1 MTHQNPSTHPVNKA
15 AAIGDKL
22 YRALIAPHA
31 SVTEPGTHGRA
42 LLLASLSLIFLAGA
56 LVALSFR
63 PDSISSFPA
72 LILIAAAS
80 YALSRSTRYILGT
93 ILFSFG
99 MGIYAYLTLAL
110 GLGRSFETTLVIYIP
125 LVLIM
130 ASAILAR
137 RTFALLGILVS
148 LLTFL
153 APLYSRLPIGDE
165 YIPLGGIMFTIA
177 AMLYTISLYRSNLER
192 TRLKELL
199 AINQELESI
208 KSGLESHVEERTLE
222 LQARAHELAVRSED
236 LTRANLSLERRSS
249 QFEAISMVNRSIAS
263 MRDLQNLLPGIAS
276 VISRHFDFYHV
287 GIFLLDEAR
296 EHAVLSA
303 ANSPGGQRMLAR
315 QHQLRIGQEGIVGFV
330 SARGEPR
337 IALDVGDD
345 AIFFNNPDLPDTHSE
360 LALPLKKGDE
370 VVGVLDVQSTEPD
383 AFSSEDVEF
392 LSILADQV
400 ALAIENAR
408 LFNETQR
415 SLAEAEAFSRQ
426 YLREGWGRAA
436 SENQIVGYR
445 YDKTGAAPLSNPVD
459 IPGTSKPTASSSE
472 ISGSIAIPIELRG
485 ALLGDLVVQAP
496 AGKKWSR
503 DELDLIRAVADRVAL
518 SAENARLFE
527 ETSRRAERERL
538 VSEITSRIR
547 SSNDPNEMI
556 QLAAQELKS
565 ALGVS
570 RVEVVPQRVASSTL
584 AEES

>member
-1 MTHQNPSTHPVNKA
+1 
-15 AAIGDKL
+15 
-22 YRALIAPHA
+22 
-31 SVTEPGTHGRA
+31 
-42 LLLASLSLIFLAGA
+42 
-56 LVALSFR
+56 
-63 PDSISSFPA
+63 
-72 LILIAAAS
+72 
-80 YALSRSTRYILGT
+80 
-93 ILFSFG
+93 
-99 MGIYAYLTLAL
+99 
-110 GLGRSFETTLVIYIP
+110 
-125 LVLIM
+125 
-130 ASAILAR
+130 
-137 RTFALLGILVS
+137 
-148 LLTFL
+148 
-153 APLYSRLPIGDE
+153 
-165 YIPLGGIMFTIA
+165 
-177 AMLYTISLYRSNLER
+177 
-192 TRLKELL
+192 
-199 AINQELESI
+199 
-208 KSGLESHVEERTLE
+208 
-222 LQARAHELAVRSED
+222 
-236 LTRANLSLERRSS
+236 
-249 QFEAISMVNRSIAS
+249 
-263 MRDLQNLLPGIAS
+263 
-276 VISRHFDFYHV
+276 
-287 GIFLLDEAR
+287 
-296 EHAVLSA
+296 
-303 ANSPGGQRMLAR
+303 MLAR

-436 SENQIVGYR
+436 SENQLVGYR